1 MVGYKTHSLCKQAEV
16 FYYDF
21 LFNNGHKDIP
31 LTINEHI
38 DRCKYCKERIGQLGD
53 MLSQNEGQS
62 DSKENRLNF
71 AKSILLELHF
81 AYAGKRVTCQTVKPF
96 LPSLLEAAIE
106 IKIPTPI
113 TVHLDKCLQ
122 CREDLETIGNLGLN
136 IKQLRRLSQFFAE
149 TSSPQQL
156 NCSESQDAVSAVAS
170 MDFDNVNEDVLKHI
184 SICPECR
191 NRLYLQRDSI
201 IKELLH
207 NNSGQ
212 EQFCYQDM
220 PQADIFDYVIP
231 YGLNPA
237 NDQYA
242 KFRRVITSHLREC
255 PTCLAKMQNL
265 HNTIYAV
272 AERNESEVV
281 TTYHIDK
288 QAETKA
294 DNESEGLYSG
304 FPIRVEV
311 DEYPEIIETKKQ
323 NSTINFITALKN
335 KKLSET
341 IKPLF
346 KVAIVAAVILTGFTL
361 LFNIPTAKA
370 VTIEQICK
378 AISRIQNVHISSFTS
393 GREEPIQ
400 EIWVSRTLNIFMIKT
415 DKDSVLWDLSKS
427 VRKSKRAGTDS
438 TETANLSEDISSSI
452 QKRINSFL
460 GLVPFNNI
468 SDIPANAKW
477 EREAKEGSQTAAE
490 NTDVYDLIWV
500 GKASDGTDMFYK
512 WRVFVN
518 PETMFPQKT
527 ELYEKLPFD
536 EEYNLSTTMVVEYL
550 SENEIKT
557 SIEKASF

>member
-1 MVGYKTHSLCKQAEV
+1 MVGYKTHSICNQAELY
-16 FYYDF
+16 YYDF
-21 LFNNGHKDIP
+21 LFNDGHKAVP
-31 LTINEHI
+31 LSIVNHI
-38 DRCKYCKERIGQLGD
+38 DQCQYCSERINQLKD
-53 MLSQNEGQS
+53 MISQRE
-62 DSKENRLNF
+62 DKPESKEKRLNF

-96 LPSLLEAAIE
+96 LPSLLERALE
-106 IKIPTPI
+106 IKVPTPI
-113 TVHLDKCLQ
+113 TVHLDKCRQ
-122 CREDLETIGNLGLN
+122 CAEDLETIGNLGLN

-156 NCSESQDAVSAVAS
+156 NCLESQDAVSAVAS
-170 MDFDNVNEDVLKHI
+170 MDFDNVSEDALKHI

-231 YGLNPA
+231 YGLNPV

-242 KFRRVITSHLREC
+242 KFRQLIISHLREC

-265 HNTIYAV
+265 HNTIYAI

-281 TTYHIDK
+281 TTYHIEK

-311 DEYPEIIETKKQ
+311 DEYPETIETKKQ
-323 NSTINFITALKN
+323 TSTINFITALKN

-346 KVAIVAAVILTGFTL
+346 KVAIVAAIILTGFTL
-361 LFNIPTAKA
+361 LFNIPAAKA
-370 VTIEQICK
+370 VTIEQIYK
-378 AISRIQNVHISSFTS
+378 AIGRIKNVHISSFTS
-393 GREEPIQ
+393 GKEEPVQ
-400 EIWVSRTLNIFMIKT
+400 EIWVSRALNIFITKT
-415 DKDSVLWDLSKS
+415 GNDSVLWDLSKG
-427 VRKSKRAGTDS
+427 VRKIKRAGTDT
-438 TETANLSEDISSSI
+438 TETANLSEDVSSSI

-477 EREAKEGSQTAAE
+477 ECEAKEGSQTAAE

-500 GKASDGTDMFYK
+500 GKASDGTDIFYK

-518 PETMFPQKT
+518 Q
-527 ELYEKLPFD
+527 
-536 EEYNLSTTMVVEYL
+536 
-550 SENEIKT
+550 
-557 SIEKASF
+557 